1 MDENGE
7 IIISGKIST
16 GKNAEVGT
24 NIVVGKNSASGRI
37 DFAGMINQ
45 SEGYIQVVDHEM
57 DINAD
62 YVKIN
67 GKDILAEIDRLW
79 AAIAE

>member
-45 SEGYIQVVDHEM
+45 SEGSIEVVDHVM

-62 YVKIN
+62 YVRIN
-67 GKDILAEIDRLW
+67 GRDILAELDSI
-79 AAIAE
+79 IAKL

>member
-45 SEGYIQVVDHEM
+45 SEGSIEVVDHEM
-57 DINAD
+57 NIKCN

-67 GKDILAEIDRLW
+67 SRDILKEIDELK
-79 AAIAE
+79 AILSE